1 MRTIPG
7 PIAALL
13 ESGRFSIRYM
23 VLFDLVSGLTGVW
36 NDTYSLSYG
45 GNTYAPLAGNMSIST
60 LRASSDLD
68 TDRVTVTITNLQNA
82 ASTIIANEVWHQ
94 RACTVFVAFLN
105 DAGEV
110 QHVEARFSGFLDHV
124 EISDAANDLCTVTLS
139 IESNSRELG
148 RSNGDTRND
157 ASQRR
162 RSATDGFFKHT
173 AYVAA
178 DASINWGRKGPQ
190 YPRGAV
196 IKR

>member
-1 MRTIPG
+1 MRVIPA
-7 PIAALL
+7 PIIALL

-23 VLFDLVSGLTGVW
+23 VLFDLASGLAGVW
-36 NDTYSLSYG
+36 NDTYTLSYG
-45 GNTYAPLAGNMSIST
+45 GNTYDPLAGNMQVST
-60 LRASSDLD
+60 IRASSDLD
-68 TDRVTVTITNLQNA
+68 TDRVTINFTNLQNA
-82 ASTIIANEVWHQ
+82 VSTIIANEVWHQ
-94 RACTVFVAFLN
+94 RPCTVFVAFLN

-124 EISDAANDLCTVTLS
+124 EISDAADDLSTVTIS
-139 IESNSRELG
+139 VESNSRELG

-173 AYVAA
+173 ANVAA